1 MPLSSLPVAVIGAGP
16 VGLAAAA
23 HLVRRGL
30 VPVVF
35 DQAAEVAASLR
46 DVAHVRLFSPWRYNV
61 DSAARALLEETDWLA
76 PDPDGL
82 PTAGELVADYLAPL
96 AAHPALAPRIRLATH
111 VTAIGRRGLDRMR
124 SEGRAEAPF
133 VIRWRAAGGE
143 TGRLEARAVIDA
155 TGTWGHPSPMG
166 ADGMAV
172 EGEDGLGEAL
182 AYGLPDVA
190 GRARAHYAGRRV
202 LVVGSGHSATQVV
215 LDLAK
220 LREAD
225 PATQILWGLRTD
237 NVAKL
242 MGGGAADQLPA
253 RGALGLSA
261 VRVIE
266 TGAARVLAPLA
277 ITGVERHGEAVQVTA
292 TVRGVPTLFEVDR
305 IVVATG
311 LRPRF
316 DMLRELRVAI
326 DPLTEAPP
334 ALAPLIDPNLHSCG
348 SVPPHGAVE
357 LSHPEPGF
365 FIVGAKSYGRA
376 PTFLMATGYEQV
388 RSVVAE
394 IAGDHAA
401 ARRVELVLPE
411 TGVCSA
417 PPALERVGGG
427 CCGGPPPEAVPE
439 TASACCA
446 DDARAKAE
454 GKAGCGCGVPA

>member
-1 MPLSSLPVAVIGAGP
+1 MPDSSLPVAIIGAGP

-30 VPVVF
+30 VPVVIE
-35 DQAAEVAASLR
+35 QAAHIAPSLR

-61 DSAARALLEETDWLA
+61 DTAARALLEETGWRA
-76 PDPDGL
+76 PDPEGL
-82 PTAGELVADYLAPL
+82 PTAGELVAEYLAPL
-96 AAHPALAPRIRLATH
+96 AAHPALAPHIRLRTH

-124 SEGRAEAPF
+124 SAGRADAPF
-133 VIRWRAAGGE
+133 VIRWCNADGD

-155 TGTWGHPSPMG
+155 SGTWGHPSPMG
-166 ADGMAV
+166 ADGMLV
-172 EGEDGLGEAL
+172 EGEESLGDCL
-182 AYGLPDVA
+182 TYGLPDVA

-202 LVVGSGHSATQVV
+202 LVAGSGHSATQVV
-215 LDLAK
+215 LDLVRLAQAEPETK
-220 LREAD
+220 V
-225 PATQILWGLRTD
+225 LWGLRTD
-237 NVAKL
+237 HVGKL
-242 MGGGAADQLPA
+242 MGGGLNDQLPA

-261 VRVIE
+261 AHVIE
-266 TGAARVLAPLA
+266 TGAAQVLAPLA
-277 ITGVERHGEAVQVTA
+277 ITRVARQGQSVHVSA
-292 TVRGVPTLFEVDR
+292 TVAGAPVAFEVDR

-311 LRPRF
+311 LRPSF
-316 DMLRELRVAI
+316 EMLRELRVAI
-326 DPLTEAPP
+326 DPITEAPP

-348 SVPPHGAVE
+348 SVRPHGALE
-357 LSHPEPGF
+357 LAHPEPGF

-376 PTFLMATGYEQV
+376 PTFLMTTGYEQV

-417 PPALERVGGG
+417 PPALERVASG
-427 CCGGPPPEAVPE
+427 CCGGPAQE
-439 TASACCA
+439 TAPAPAACCA

-454 GKAGCGCGVPA
+454 GKAGCGCGASA